1 MTLRRYKYFIFKDKF
16 MKKISL
22 VIAVLFASLNAATVA
37 TVNGKKISDADV
49 SEFFAPLLKGQDF
62 NKLPEQQRKNLVQ
75 QYIMQDLLLQDAK
88 KQNFEKNPAYAKELE
103 RAKDAILV
111 NLYQDKLMKS
121 IKIDPAKVKDFYEQN
136 KDQFVKSARVKAKH
150 ILVAGEEEAV
160 KIIDELKKLK
170 GSALESKF
178 AELAKEKSIDTGSAS
193 NGGELGWF
201 DESAMVKPFTDA
213 VFALKKGDL
222 TTTPVK
228 TNFGYH
234 VILKEDSRAEE
245 QAKFNDVKQG
255 IESSLQFEE
264 FQKQINL
271 KAQELYNAAKV
282 EIK

>member
-1 MTLRRYKYFIFKDKF
+1 

-234 VILKEDSRAEE
+234 IILKEDSRAEE